1 MDLKDSVAVAQKTGA
16 RHKLD
21 NVLAECDPETR
32 EVLDDALHDLVITHV
47 AVSRALKRSGYDV
60 SPTSVRRYRT
70 DVLGVSRDS

>member
-1 MDLKDSVAVAQKTGA
+1 MKDALAVAQKTGA

-32 EVLDDALHDLVITHV
+32 EALDEALHDLVITHV
-47 AVSRALKRSGYDV
+47 ALSRALKRAGHTV
-60 SPTSVRRYRT
+60 SATSVRRYRT